1 MVSFTGYRAFFDVR
15 FLLDDRLWLTSCV
28 EVVSLIKELRDFVI
42 YYVFSE
48 MNEEFSLRKS
58 NF

>member
-15 FLLDDRLWLTSCV
+15 FLLDRLWLTSCV
-28 EVVSLIKELRDFVI
+28 EVVSLIKELIDFVI

>member
-1 MVSFTGYRAFFDVR
+1 MVSFTGYRAFIDVR
-15 FLLDDRLWLTSCV
+15 LLLDRLWLTSCV

-48 MNEEFSLRKS
+48 MNEEFSSRKS

>member
-1 MVSFTGYRAFFDVR
+1 MVSFTGYRAFIDVR
-15 FLLDDRLWLTSCV
+15 LLLDRLWLTSCV
-28 EVVSLIKELRDFVI
+28 EVVSLIKELIDFVI

>member
-1 MVSFTGYRAFFDVR
+1 MVSFTGYRAFIDVR
-15 FLLDDRLWLTSCV
+15 LLLDRLWLTSCV